1 MFGEFLTTLITGK
14 DCDDP
19 MSSRQAR
26 LKHSIIQD
34 IIYTISNSKVKTP
47 KRLLYP
53 NIIKQ
58 LTNNTEVIN
67 TVH

>member
-26 LKHSIIQD
+26 LKHSITQLHK
-34 IIYTISNSKVKTP
+34 TIST
-47 KRLLYP
+47 LYQ
-53 NIIKQ
+53 IAKSRRQKDFFIQ
-58 LTNNTEVIN
+58 TL
-67 TVH
+67 